1 MKNMTQKPDHVLKTR
16 ESLQTFCTALSPG
29 HIPGDAQTRF
39 RLPSDPGN
47 QRIDEILQ
55 AMDRQERH
63 RLKRWL
69 DDCFAQKKILS
80 LPAEEHFVP
89 TPPPPPPSERPSRYG
104 GHWWD

>member
-1 MKNMTQKPDHVLKTR
+1 MEQSTKEQSVSGPYPKSPQEYGMKNLTQKPDHVFKTH
-16 ESLQTFCTALSPG
+16 ES
-29 HIPGDAQTRF
+29 
-39 RLPSDPGN
+39 
-47 QRIDEILQ
+47 LQ

-69 DDCFAQKKILS
+69 DDCFAQKKILP